1 MKKQFYSALSLS
13 IALALGTS
21 SAAINAAEEKSQK
34 WQVDAPQGEFLDAK
48 ISVTQGTWMN
58 VDVSPDGQT
67 LVFDLLGDIYT
78 MPISGGEAKQL
89 TSDIGWQMQPRF
101 SPDGKHIAF
110 TSDQGGGDNIWL
122 MNADG
127 SEQRAVTNETF
138 RLLNSPAWSPDGDF
152 LVARKHFTASRSLGA
167 GEVWMYHKSGGSGV
181 QLTKR
186 ENDQKDLGEPA
197 FSPDGRYVYFSHDAT
212 PGKTFHYSKDSVAG
226 IYKIK
231 RFDRETGE
239 IKVILSG
246 MGGAI
251 RPTPSPD
258 GKTLAY
264 VKRDDFQSSLYLYD
278 LESGKETKLYG
289 NLERDMQ
296 ETWAIHGVYPTIAW
310 TPDNESLVFW
320 AGGKIH
326 KVAVDDKSFETIE
339 FSVNTT
345 KKVQKALRF
354 AQDIDQAQFDV
365 KMLRNVQV
373 SPNGETA
380 VFEAMGHIYSRDLAS
395 GKVKRLTKQNDHFE
409 FFPQFSRDGKKIVYT
424 TWDDNEQ
431 GSVRVV
437 SASGGNGKAITK
449 EPGKYVEPTFSPDG
463 KTVVFR
469 KSRGSSILAPEWSL
483 KPGLYQV
490 SSNGGEAELISE
502 VGYQAQF
509 ADSNDVIYVMAQ
521 GKNPE
526 LRAIEL
532 ATKKSRTLYDAEHAT
547 EYRVSPDG
555 KYLAFAERFK
565 VFVTPFVQTGKTISI
580 SPSDKQFPVQQLS
593 VRAGENISW
602 SAKGDKLYWSL
613 GPELYHASLDGM
625 FDIKQ
630 DKDADFKVKSGT
642 DIGFK
647 QDMAEPKGM
656 IALTGATIITMQGEK
671 VIENGVVLT
680 DGKHIKAVGS
690 AADVTVPK
698 DAQVI
703 DVTGKTIMP
712 GLVDVHAHGAQAS
725 EEIIPEQNWKNLA
738 GLSLGVTTIHDPS
751 NDTTEIFAASEMQ
764 KAGKI
769 VAPRIFSTGTILYGA
784 NVPGYTAHIDSLDD
798 AKFHLERL
806 QKVGAFSVKS
816 YNQPRRE
823 QRQQVVEA
831 AREMGM
837 MVMPEGGSLLQH
849 NLTMVVDGHT
859 GVEHSIPVANIYDD
873 VKQLWSQTEVGYTP
887 TLGVAYGGIW
897 GENYWYDKTDVW
909 NHPRLSKFVPKNQL
923 LPRSMRRIKS
933 PEHHYNHVN
942 NARVAKELQ
951 ELGILVNLGAHGQR
965 EGLAAHW
972 EIWMFAQGG
981 MTPHEALRAATL
993 DSAKY
998 VGLDKHIGSI
1008 EAGKLADLV
1017 VLDSNPLKNIRDTDK
1032 VAYTMINGRLF
1043 DAETM
1048 NEVGK
1053 KERDKLFFE

>member
-1 MKKQFYSALSLS
+1 MKKKQFYSALSLS
-13 IALALGTS
+13 IALALG
-21 SAAINAAEEKSQK
+21 SAQAEEAKSEK
-34 WQVDAPQGEFLDAK
+34 WNVDAPQGEFLDAN

-58 VDVSPDGQT
+58 VDISPDGQT

-101 SPDGKHIAF
+101 SPDGQYIAF
-110 TSDQGGGDNIWL
+110 TSDQGGGDNIWV
-122 MNADG
+122 MKTDG
-127 SEQRAVTNETF
+127 SEQTAVTNETF
-138 RLLNSPAWSPDGDF
+138 RLLNSPAWSPDGNY
-152 LVARKHFTASRSLGA
+152 LVARKHFTGTRSLGA
-167 GEVWMYHKSGGSGV
+167 GEVWMYHKSGGTGF

-186 ENDQKDLGEPA
+186 DNDQKDLGEPA
-197 FSPDGRYVYFSHDAT
+197 FSPDGRYVYFSQDAT

-310 TPDNESLVFW
+310 TPDSKSLVFW

-326 KVAVDDKSFETIE
+326 KLAVANKAIETIE
-339 FSVNTT
+339 FAVKTT
-345 KKVQKALRF
+345 KKIQKALRF
-354 AQDIDQAQFDV
+354 AQNIDQDQFDV

-380 VFEAMGHIYSRDLAS
+380 VFEAMGHIYARDLES

-437 SASGGNGKAITK
+437 SASNGKGKTITN

-463 KTVVFR
+463 KTVVYR
-469 KSRGSSILAPEWSL
+469 KTRGGSILNPQWSL
-483 KPGLYQV
+483 NPGLYQV
-490 SSNGGEAELISE
+490 SSNGGEPELISE
-502 VGYQAQF
+502 NGYQAQF
-509 ADSNDVIYVMAQ
+509 ADSNDTLYMMDQ
-521 GKNPE
+521 GKHPE
-526 LRAIEL
+526 LHAIDL
-532 ATKKSRTLYDAEHAT
+532 KTKKTRVLYEAEHAT
-547 EYRVSPDG
+547 EFRVSPNG

-565 VFVTPFVQTGKTISI
+565 VFVTPLVQTGKTIMV
-580 SPSDKQFPVQQLS
+580 SPTDKQFPVEQLS

-602 SAKGDKLYWSL
+602 SSKGDKLYWSL

-642 DIGFK
+642 NIGFK
-647 QDMAEPKGM
+647 QDMAQPQGM
-656 IALTGATIITMQGEK
+656 IALTGAKIVTMQGDK

-680 DGKHIKAVGS
+680 DGKHIKAVGT
-690 AADVTVPK
+690 AAQVNVPK
-698 DAQVI
+698 GAKVI
-703 DVTGKTIMP
+703 DVAGKTIIP
-712 GLVDVHAHGAQAS
+712 GIVDAHAHGSQAS
-725 EEIIPEQNWKNLA
+725 DEIVPEQNWKNLA

-769 VAPRIFSTGTILYGA
+769 VGPRIFSTGTILYGA

-798 AKFHLERL
+798 AKFHIERL

-831 AREMGM
+831 ARELGM
-837 MVMPEGGSLLQH
+837 MVVPEGGSLLQH

-873 VKQLWSQTEVGYTP
+873 VKQLWSQSEVGYTP

-933 PEHHYNHVN
+933 PEHHYNHFN
-942 NARVAKELQ
+942 NARVSKELQ
-951 ELGILVNLGAHGQR
+951 DLGVLVNLGAHGQR

-981 MTPHEALRAATL
+981 MTPLEALRAATL
-993 DSAKY
+993 DPAKY

-1017 VLDSNPLKNIRDTDK
+1017 VIDGDPLSNIRDTDK
-1032 VAYTMINGRLF
+1032 VTYTMINGRLF
-1043 DAETM
+1043 DASTM